1 MKFRII
7 IFSAVLL
14 TTACQKEI
22 TGPVNG
28 LADINV
34 LYAKLDDV
42 SGAIVDSKNSNN
54 GIGTSV
60 IYGTKGKLNT
70 AISASNT
77 LIDFGLPSVV
87 HLTHKGSISV
97 WINQTSSG
105 SVPLLVSSINYA
117 TDRDG
122 YSLGLNTTTPYFE
135 LADGKAVNSLTFT
148 SNITNGAW
156 YHLVVTWDGTTI
168 RGYVNGVAAGTASQ
182 TLDATHNTGLH
193 LTLCEGYNGTDYFH
207 FSYNGI
213 MDEFGLFNDALTTS
227 QVALLYG
234 AGAPLPFSSF
244 N

>member
-1 MKFRII
+1 
-7 IFSAVLL
+7 
-14 TTACQKEI
+14 
-22 TGPVNG
+22 
-28 LADINV
+28 V

-42 SGAIVDSKNSNN
+42 SRAIVDSKNNNN
-54 GIGTSV
+54 GTGTSV

-77 LIDFGLPSVV
+77 PIDFGLPSVV
-87 HLTHKGSISV
+87 QLTHKGSISV

-168 RGYVNGVAAGTASQ
+168 KT
-182 TLDATHNTGLH
+182 
-193 LTLCEGYNGTDYFH
+193 F
-207 FSYNGI
+207 
-213 MDEFGLFNDALTTS
+213 
-227 QVALLYG
+227 
-234 AGAPLPFSSF
+234 
-244 N
+244 